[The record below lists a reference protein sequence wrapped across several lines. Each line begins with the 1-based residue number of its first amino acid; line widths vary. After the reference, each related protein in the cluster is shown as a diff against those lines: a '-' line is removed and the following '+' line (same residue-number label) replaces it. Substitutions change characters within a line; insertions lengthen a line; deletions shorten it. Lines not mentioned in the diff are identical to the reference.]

1 MTTISSEEAGSFLFL
16 VRMAVVNA
24 CWGLRP
30 LVLLKFRARF
40 VAEKTAEHT
49 LLAGCSG
56 RYDRTII
63 LWRRYRRWRHR
74 MPLKLAVVL
83 TWLLLLLWL
92 GLRLKL
98 RPSLRLRLRLR
109 FRLHIIQMLCSR
121 GRSVSR
127 LLLILFKWQRVTF
140 YPAAV
145 PVDRD
150 TGPVPGKEISWH
162 SAIAGHSLRLGLDSC
177 RS

>member
-1 MTTISSEEAGSFLFL
+1 
-16 VRMAVVNA
+16 
-24 CWGLRP
+24 
-30 LVLLKFRARF
+30 
-40 VAEKTAEHT
+40 
-49 LLAGCSG
+49 
-56 RYDRTII
+56 
-63 LWRRYRRWRHR
+63 

-127 LLLILFKWQRVTF
+127 LLLILFKWLLLI
-140 YPAAV
+140 
-145 PVDRD
+145 
-150 TGPVPGKEISWH
+150 GSG
-162 SAIAGHSLRLGLDSC
+162 
-177 RS
+177 